1 MLQKDTSVDDGLL
14 VLDYKG
20 AKTIQQTHEIPSTIS
35 HHAKHDSYF
44 IIDITENKLNSLLVI
59 KDGIYIQAC
68 Q

>member
-35 HHAKHDSYF
+35 HHAKHDI

-59 KDGIYIQAC
+59 KDGIHIQAC
-68 Q
+68 